1 MKIFKLNG
9 VEIQC
14 HYSDLFK
21 DQEEVSLN
29 KPLDSEIFEVLVGI
43 DLTRKDKNGNW
54 IWPFTIK
61 MTNVALGV
69 KAYPTIQEVYIDL
82 TKP

>member
-1 MKIFKLNG
+1 MKIFTLNG

-14 HYSDLFK
+14 HYSDLFT
-21 DQEEVSLN
+21 DQNEVSLN

-43 DLTRKDKNGNW
+43 NLTRKDNNGNW

-61 MTNVALGV
+61 MSNAILGV
-69 KAYPTIQEVYIDL
+69 KAYRTIEEVYIDL
-82 TKP
+82 TKD